1 MKVIADTGPLIG
13 LAKIGK
19 LYLLEKYVDEVLIP
33 PIVYKEL
40 LGKIGPESE
49 EIEKALNN
57 FIKIS
62 NQPQI
67 AKELHGILS
76 NLDEGEKQAIALAK
90 SYDENILL
98 LIDERAGREVA
109 NRLQIPITGLLG
121 ILIKFKEKREIQSIS
136 TIVEKL
142 RQHGYWL
149 SDEVIELAKKL
160 AGE

>member
-1 MKVIADTGPLIG
+1 MKIIADTGPLIG

-62 NQPQI
+62 NQPQV
-67 AKELHGILS
+67 AKELHDILS

-90 SYDENILL
+90 SCAEDILL

-121 ILIKFKEKREIQSIS
+121 MLIKFKEKREIQSIS
-136 TIVEKL
+136 AILEKL

>member
-1 MKVIADTGPLIG
+1 MKIIADTGPLIG

-67 AKELHGILS
+67 AKELHAILS

-90 SYDENILL
+90 SYAEDILL

-121 ILIKFKEKREIQSIS
+121 MLIKFKAKREIQSIS
-136 TIVEKL
+136 AIVEKL

-149 SDEVIELAKKL
+149 SDEVIALAKKL

>member
-1 MKVIADTGPLIG
+1 MKIVADTGPIVG

-19 LYLLEKYVDEVLIP
+19 LHCLEHLVDEVLVP

-40 LGKIGPESE
+40 LGKIGPESD

-62 NQPQI
+62 NAP
-67 AKELHGILS
+67 GIEGEIQSIVS
-76 NLDEGEKQAIALAK
+76 NLDEGEKQAIVLANNLTG
-90 SYDENILL
+90 NILL
-98 LIDERAGREVA
+98 LIDDRAGRKVA
-109 NRLQIPITGLLG
+109 HTLQIPITGLLG
-121 ILIKFKEKREIQSIS
+121 ILIKFKEKREIQSIG

>member
-1 MKVIADTGPLIG
+1 MKIIADTGPLIG

-67 AKELHGILS
+67 AKELHAILS

-90 SYDENILL
+90 SYAEDILL

-121 ILIKFKEKREIQSIS
+121 MLIKFKAKREIQSIS
-136 TIVEKL
+136 AIVEKL